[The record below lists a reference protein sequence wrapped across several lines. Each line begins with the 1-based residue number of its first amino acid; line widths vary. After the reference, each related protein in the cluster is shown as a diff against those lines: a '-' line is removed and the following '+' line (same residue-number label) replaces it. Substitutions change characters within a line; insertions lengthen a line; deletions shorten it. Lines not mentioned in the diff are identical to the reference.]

1 MELDLERLGQNIRF
15 RRTGRGW
22 SLGDLAEK
30 TGLSKAYLSDL
41 ENGRGGRPNIQY
53 LMQVAKVFETTID
66 DLVSGT
72 ADSATVAE
80 PSEDEPEVL
89 PQGLREFADRV
100 HLKPEEVR
108 MLAQLHFRG
117 GRPRDAESWSAIFQV
132 LKAVSGGG
140 STS

>member
-1 MELDLERLGQNIRF
+1 MKLDLDRLGQNIRD
-15 RRTGRGW
+15 RRTARGW
-22 SLGDLAEK
+22 SLGDLADK

-53 LMQVAKVFETTID
+53 LMQVAETFGATID

-72 ADSATVAE
+72 TE
-80 PSEDEPEVL
+80 PSVAAPHAAAGDADVL
-89 PQGLREFADRV
+89 PLGLREFADKNGLR
-100 HLKPEEVR
+100 PDEIS

-117 GRPRDAESWSAIFQV
+117 GRPRDAEAWGAIFQV

-140 STS
+140 SN